1 MRDYSV
7 YHITPPSLFVIADGP
22 EVYISGFSDSDKEK
36 IFETFESLIYD
47 YEIGFY
53 YNDEPVTEE
62 NIGWLEYVI
71 PKANFIVI
79 NASNITPL
87 EQYIIEN
94 SNYENEIRMVIYYS
108 DDGLTP
114 YCRILAKNGENVLFD
129 LNDLEDFIKYMLESN
144 FEIEEGTNDE
154 E

>member
-7 YHITPPSLFVIADGP
+7 YHITPPSLFVIAEGP
-22 EVYISGFSDSDKEK
+22 EIYISGFSDNDKEK
-36 IFETFESLIYD
+36 IFDTFENLIYD

-53 YNDEPVTEE
+53 YNDGPVTDE

-71 PKANFIVI
+71 PKSNFIII
-79 NASNITPL
+79 NANNITPL

-94 SNYENEIRMVIYYS
+94 TNYKNETRLVIYYS
-108 DDGLTP
+108 DEGLTP

-129 LNDLEDFIKYMLESN
+129 INDLEDFIKSFVENELA
-144 FEIEEGTNDE
+144 IEEGNYDE